1 MSETPISFDLTP
13 AIHAGI
19 ARPFPGRRLR
29 DGSFD
34 AMPRFA
40 PSLNRDDSS
49 KSAVVLAV
57 IAFALLPVASAQ
69 AQTPVLPSRAPT
81 VLPTVNIIGSTPL
94 LGSGIEADKVPGQVS
109 VLGAPD
115 IIRNGTPSLTRALS
129 EQMGGVTV
137 NNAAGNP
144 YQPDLFYH
152 GFQASPLQGT
162 QQGLA
167 VYVNGV
173 RFNQAFG
180 DTVNW
185 ELIPDLA
192 IDRVNLEG
200 SNPAFGLNALG
211 GALNVQLKNGFTYQG
226 FETDVSG
233 GSFGRKRG
241 DLQYGKQVDDFAV
254 YFAGSRVHE
263 DGWRD
268 KQSSNIENFYGDL
281 GWRGDR
287 AEVHL
292 NVTVANSTLNG
303 PGTAPVELVAADR
316 RALFTGPNLIG
327 DKYRQVSLA
336 GSYQVSDTVSI
347 QGNSYYSY
355 FQQRVSNGNSP
366 GFGPCSDGSGA
377 LCVSPGVFLTDTARN
392 LIPDY
397 LNGGPYSQLSRQ
409 STITDGYGAAVQV
422 TSTDTIFG
430 FENHAVAGL
439 SFDGA
444 MTIFGAQSI
453 VGGLTPYSRSFI
465 GPGIPIDLANG
476 SIVPVRV
483 GISNAAYGV
492 FATDTLDIT
501 SRLSVTLSGRLNVA
515 KVDLHDQIGSALN
528 GNHAFSH
535 FNPAA
540 GVTYKVTPWLNVYA
554 GYSDANRTPTP
565 AELSCANASTPCSLA
580 NFFVGDPDLKQVVAH
595 TLETGLRGSFQPFAD
610 ATLAYS
616 VGLFHT
622 DLEDDIL
629 FVNSPVQGR
638 AFFQNVGLTRRQGV
652 DAGLKLTMPRW
663 QSWIGYAYTDAT
675 FRSGFIASSQN
686 NPAADANGNILVQSG
701 ARLPGLPAHRVT
713 LGVNYK
719 VTDAWTVGATAVGVS
734 GTYLFGDEA
743 NLTPKLPGYFVVNL
757 TTSYQVTEHLQL
769 FGSIENVTDQQY
781 YVYGTFSP
789 TSSVFL
795 SQAPNATNPRSYNL
809 ASPIGGFGG
818 MRLTF

>member
-1 MSETPISFDLTP
+1 MSKTPNSFDPTL

-19 ARPFPGRRLR
+19 ARSFPGHRLR
-29 DGSFD
+29 DGLID

-40 PSLNRDDSS
+40 PPPGRDDSS
-49 KSAVVLAV
+49 KSTAVLAM
-57 IAFALLPVASAQ
+57 IAFTLLPVASAR
-69 AQTPVLPSRAPT
+69 AQTAVVPSGAPT

-94 LGSGIEADKVPGQVS
+94 LGSGIEAEKVPGQVNI
-109 VLGAPD
+109 LGAPD

-129 EQMGGVTV
+129 EQIAGVSV
-137 NNAAGNP
+137 VNAAGNP

-185 ELIPDLA
+185 ALIPDLA
-192 IDRVNLEG
+192 IDRMNLEG

-211 GALNVQLKNGFTYQG
+211 GALNVQLKNGFTYHG
-226 FETDVSG
+226 FETDFSA
-233 GSFGRKRG
+233 GSFGRIRG
-241 DLQYGKQVDDFAV
+241 DLQYGKQVDNFAA
-254 YFAGSRVHE
+254 YFAGSRIQE
-263 DGWRD
+263 NGWRD
-268 KQSSNIENFYGDL
+268 QQSSNVENFYGDL

-287 AEVHL
+287 TELHL

-303 PGTAPVELVAADR
+303 PGTAPVELLAADR
-316 RALFTGPNLIG
+316 RALFTGPNLIS
-327 DKYRQVSLA
+327 DTYRQIALN
-336 GSYQVSDTVSI
+336 GSYQVSDTLSI
-347 QGNSYYSY
+347 QGNTYYNY
-355 FQQRVSNGNSP
+355 FKQQVFNGNSP
-366 GFGPCSDGSGA
+366 GFGPCNDGSGA
-377 LCVSPGVFLTDTARN
+377 LCVSPGVFLTNTAGN
-392 LIPDY
+392 LVPDY
-397 LNGGPYSQLSRQ
+397 LNGGPYSQLAQ
-409 STITDGYGAAVQV
+409 QLTVTNGYGAAAQV
-422 TSTDTIFG
+422 TSTDAIFG
-430 FENHAVAGL
+430 FDNHAVAGL

-444 MTIFGAQSI
+444 MTTFGAQSS
-453 VGGLTPYSRSFI
+453 VGGLAPYTRDFV
-465 GPGIPIDLANG
+465 GPGIPIDLADG
-476 SIVPVRV
+476 SIVPVQV
-483 GISNAAYGV
+483 GITNAAYGL

-501 SRLSVTLSGRLNVA
+501 SRLSVTLSGRFNMA
-515 KVDLHDQIGSALN
+515 EIDLHDQIGSALN
-528 GNHAFSH
+528 GNHSYNH

-540 GVTYKVTPWLNVYA
+540 GFTYTVTPWLNVYG
-554 GYSDANRTPTP
+554 GYSVANRTPTP
-565 AELSCANASTPCSLA
+565 AELSCANPSAPCSLA

-595 TLETGLRGSFQPFAD
+595 TLETGLRGSFEPFAD
-610 ATLAYS
+610 ATLAYN
-616 VGLFHT
+616 VGLFHSN
-622 DLEDDIL
+622 LEDDIL

-638 AFFQNVGLTRRQGV
+638 AFFQNVGLTRQQGV
-652 DAGLKLTMPRW
+652 DAGLKLTTPRW

-675 FRSGFIASSQN
+675 FRNSFIESSQN

-701 ARLPGLPAHRVT
+701 ARLPGVPANRVT

-743 NLTPKLPGYFVVNL
+743 NLTPKLPGYFVVNV

-809 ASPIGGFGG
+809 AAPIGGFGG